1 MRLSTKL
8 FLFVGILVLFIC
20 LAVYFVPVYLTK
32 QAVKVSEKEYVTL
45 AQQRRA
51 REWEVNNQW
60 LSIQIGRL
68 EGRLDSHLMLALGHP
83 IRLFDDIFDPKDS
96 WLVAAQTLVTTAE
109 VSFLQAVQG
118 DRLSAGLTLSRARL
132 FAAKLLPIEEEI
144 GWIVLDAV
152 PPWSVDRR
160 QVYMG
165 IWVPSR
171 MQAETAAS
179 LKEAPS
185 GANTIYLL
193 FDPVELW
200 KDPTRYVEALKAN
213 REQIEK
219 LDLPGESRAGQ
230 VAIEMVARL
239 HRAALHLKETF
250 PTLESMETYAN
261 EIRAQPV
268 TLPLDRLLGLTKA
281 TDQPEVH
288 GSLYSGQIVRWP
300 ATSAT
305 SAGLAGREAL
315 RLNLTRLIMRDDD
328 IELVAALSFL
338 NATGVMGETPLDPH
352 APRGAARLLAGGS
365 VGSGV
370 ISSDVFTNKIL
381 YDPTPFLKKHPVV
394 SEAVPLGSVFD
405 LIYNEEIGALTV
417 VNTATRTPS
426 GSDTPGY
433 LTLGGSL
440 FETTMRVTHITGD
453 TVILLFNGKVVDS
466 IERGDFPEGPE
477 VLKEIEEKFRTLGP
491 KTGFVNF
498 GGTDYY
504 YGAFQ
509 PRPHWDLH
517 ILTLE
522 PAADALAELKK
533 YEENTQALAKR
544 ITWHVL
550 GVAIGL
556 LIVALVILELIAR
569 QFTKPIR
576 QLADAAG
583 VIQEGK
589 FDEVVLPKIV
599 EHSRNEVSQL
609 TRAFHDMAAGL
620 QEREK
625 MRDVL
630 NKVVSRE
637 IATEILSGK
646 VHLGGEVKDATVF
659 FADLR
664 DFSVL
669 TSNLPPE
676 EVITFVNG
684 YMNEMT
690 KVIEV
695 HQGVIDKYIG
705 DAVMAIFGAP
715 VEHPN
720 SSLQAVLSALI
731 IQERIKDWNDERR
744 AAGLIVAEI
753 GIGIHTGPMV
763 AGNMGAED
771 RLNYTVLGSNVTLA
785 ARLCDKA
792 SAAEILIT
800 ENVLQNPH
808 VADTIVVEKCPP
820 VQPKGSNK
828 PVEIYRVIGLKPER
842 AMEKLSE
849 IAVQRRPEES

>member
-8 FLFVGILVLFIC
+8 FLFVGVLVLFIC
-20 LAVYFVPVYLTK
+20 LAVYFVPAYLAK
-32 QAVKVSEKEYVTL
+32 RAVTVSEKEYISL
-45 AQQRRA
+45 A
-51 REWEVNNQW
+51 RERRERNWEVNNQW

-68 EGRLDSHLMLALGHP
+68 EGRIDSYLMLALGHP
-83 IRLFDDIFDPKDS
+83 IRLFDDIFDPQDS
-96 WLVAAQTLVTTAE
+96 WLVAAQTLATTSE

-118 DRLSAGLTLSRARL
+118 GKLSAGLTLSRARL

-144 GWIVLDAV
+144 GWVVLDAV
-152 PPWSVDRR
+152 PPWSADRR

-171 MQAETAAS
+171 MQAQTTAS
-179 LKEAPS
+179 LKKAPR

-200 KDPTRYVEALKAN
+200 KNPTRYDDLLK
-213 REQIEK
+213 EKKEEIET
-219 LDLPGESRAGQ
+219 LTLPGTSRAGE
-230 VAIEMVARL
+230 VAVEMVARL
-239 HRAALHLKETF
+239 DRAAKHLKETY
-250 PTLESMETYAN
+250 PTLEAMETYAK
-261 EIRAQPV
+261 EIKAQPV
-268 TLPLDRLLGLTKA
+268 KLPLDRLLGLTKE
-281 TDQPEVH
+281 TDQPEIH
-288 GSLYSGQIVRWP
+288 RSLYSGQVVRWP

-305 SAGLAGREAL
+305 TASLAGREAL
-315 RLNLTRLIMRDDD
+315 RLNLTRVIMRDDD
-328 IELVAALSFL
+328 IELVSALSFL
-338 NATGVMGETPLDPH
+338 AATGVVGDSPLDPR
-352 APRGAARLLAGGS
+352 APRGAARMLGGGS

-370 ISSDVFTNKIL
+370 VTRDLFTDKIL
-381 YDPTPFLKKHPVV
+381 YDPTPFLEKHPVV
-394 SEAVPLGSVFD
+394 SEVLPLGSAFD
-405 LIYNEEIGALTV
+405 LIYSEEIGALTV
-417 VNTATRTPS
+417 VNTATEVPT

-477 VLKEIEEKFRTLGP
+477 VLKEIETKFSTLGE
-491 KTGFVNF
+491 KTGFVNL

-509 PRPHWDLH
+509 PRPQWNLH

-522 PAADALAELKK
+522 PAADALAELKQ
-533 YEENTQALAKR
+533 YEENSQALAKR
-544 ITWHVL
+544 ITWRVL

-576 QLADAAG
+576 QLADAAA
-583 VIQEGK
+583 VIREGK
-589 FDEVVLPKIV
+589 FDEVVLPKVV
-599 EHSRNEVSQL
+599 EHSRNEVVQL

-625 MRDVL
+625 VRDVL

-637 IATEILSGK
+637 IADEILSGH
-646 VHLGGEVKDATVF
+646 VHLGGEVKEATVF

-669 TSNLPPE
+669 TSHLPPE

-684 YMNEMT
+684 YMTEMT
-690 KVIEV
+690 HIIEA

-720 SSLQAVLSALI
+720 SSFQAVLSGILI
-731 IQERIKDWNDERR
+731 RDRLAEWNDERK
-744 AAGLIVAEI
+744 AAGLLVAEI

-785 ARLCDKA
+785 ARLCDEA
-792 SAAEILIT
+792 DAAEILIT

-808 VADTIVVEKCPP
+808 VADTIIVDKCPP
-820 VQPKGSNK
+820 VQPKGSAK
-828 PVEIYRVIGLKPER
+828 PVQIYKVIGLKPGLV
-842 AMEKLSE
+842 MEKLSE
-849 IAVQRRPEES
+849 IAAQRRPEES